1 MASYEVRLT
10 HSAEKE
16 LQELNKS
23 IVPLIWHKIKALPKQ
38 PRPRQSR
45 KLRGTEKAYRLRVR
59 DYRIIYTIND
69 KQRLVTVVAIRHRKE
84 VYRG

>member
-1 MASYEVRLT
+1 VASYEVRLT

-23 IVPLIWHKIKALPKQ
+23 IIPLVWQKIKGLAKQ